1 MTPEENDLLC
11 RVEGDAP
18 MGQIMRRHWIAACL
32 SEEVA
37 EPDGTPVR
45 VKLLGESLVVF
56 RDSKGRL
63 GVLDEY
69 CSHRRASLLY
79 ARNEECGLR
88 CLYHGWKF
96 DVEGNVVE
104 MASEPAESNIPQ
116 RVKHKAY
123 PAREAGGFV
132 WCYMGPA
139 DEMPAFE
146 PPAFAPTPDA
156 RVSATKV
163 RVRCNWA
170 QILEGQIDS
179 AHSSSLHSSDM
190 VPAQVEG
197 AKATDTNWLRPSTD
211 KAPRFQI
218 ERTSY
223 GFRYAAI
230 RRPIQNEATHDYIRT
245 TVYIAPFTA
254 LIPPNNVH
262 NVATLLTPEDDHTTI
277 FYFIAWNGADK
288 PGIDAE
294 AWRKFNV
301 LEWGV
306 DVDANFDGIRT
317 RANNYL
323 QDRAAMKDGNFTGIA
338 GIPNQD
344 IAMWEGMGP
353 ISDRSQRARR
363 RVRRGGRGVPPPD
376 GGSRARRAERR
387 PGDRHHEPARAACD
401 DKLLRRCS
409 TQVRQLAYAR
419 RRERAA
425 ARPRGLRRRQNKS
438 QSLGGRT
445 MKARTIACALAFALL
460 GSAASAQDTI
470 KLAIGQ
476 RGNWDT
482 SVSEVGQ
489 RAGIFKKHGL
499 TLDIV
504 YTQGAG
510 ETQQAVISGSVD
522 IGVAAGVMGVLS
534 AYSKGAPVRVIG
546 GRDDRRG
553 RSLLVREGRFADQD
567 AEGHRR
573 QDARLFDQRLLDAR
587 RRDGVHEAV

>member
-1 MTPEENDLLC
+1 M
-11 RVEGDAP
+11 
-18 MGQIMRRHWIAACL
+18 
-32 SEEVA
+32 A

-45 VKLLGESLVVF
+45 VRLLGENLVVF
-56 RDSKGRL
+56 RDTKGRL

-69 CSHRRASLLY
+69 CSHRRASLVY

-96 DVEGNVVE
+96 DVDGNVVE
-104 MASEPAESNIPQ
+104 MASEPPGSTIPD

-139 DEMPAFE
+139 DEMPDSSR
-146 PPAFAPTPDA
+146 PAFAPTADA

-190 VPAQVEG
+190 VPAQVDG
-197 AKATDTNWLRPSTD
+197 AKATDANWLRPSTD

-262 NVATLLTPEDDHTTI
+262 NVATLLTPEDDHNTI

-288 PGIDAE
+288 PGIEAD

-317 RANNYL
+317 RENHYR
-323 QDRAAMKDGNFTGIA
+323 QDRAAMKDGNFTGIQ

-353 ISDRSQRARR
+353 ISDRSQERFGASDVAVAAFRRLMVEAARTMQNGGPAIGTTAP
-363 RVRRGGRGVPPPD
+363 RVPHATISSYEGVVPKTVNWRTLG
-376 GGSRARRAERR
+376 GGSEATRAGVAS
-387 PGDRHHEPARAACD
+387 P
-401 DKLLRRCS
+401 
-409 TQVRQLAYAR
+409 
-419 RRERAA
+419 RER
-425 ARPRGLRRRQNKS
+425 
-438 QSLGGRT
+438 
-445 MKARTIACALAFALL
+445 
-460 GSAASAQDTI
+460 
-470 KLAIGQ
+470 
-476 RGNWDT
+476 
-482 SVSEVGQ
+482 
-489 RAGIFKKHGL
+489 
-499 TLDIV
+499 
-504 YTQGAG
+504 
-510 ETQQAVISGSVD
+510 
-522 IGVAAGVMGVLS
+522 VA
-534 AYSKGAPVRVIG
+534 
-546 GRDDRRG
+546 
-553 RSLLVREGRFADQD
+553 
-567 AEGHRR
+567 
-573 QDARLFDQRLLDAR
+573 
-587 RRDGVHEAV
+587 

>member
-37 EPDGTPVR
+37 EPDGAPVR

-69 CSHRRASLLY
+69 CSHRRASLVY
-79 ARNEECGLR
+79 ARNQECGLR

-139 DEMPAFE
+139 DEMPEFE

-218 ERTSY
+218 ERTTY

-262 NVATLLTPEDDHTTI
+262 NVATLLTPEDDYTTI

-288 PGIDAE
+288 PGIGAE

-317 RANNYL
+317 RENDYL
-323 QDRAAMKDGNFTGIA
+323 QDRAAMKAGNFTGIA

-353 ISDRSQRARR
+353 ISDRSNERIGASDVAVVAFRRLMVEAARAVQNGEPAIGTTNP
-363 RVRRGGRGVPPPD
+363 RVPHATISSYEGVVPKSVNWRTLG
-376 GGSRARRAERR
+376 GGSEQ
-387 PGDRHHEPARAACD
+387 P
-401 DKLLRRCS
+401 
-409 TQVRQLAYAR
+409 
-419 RRERAA
+419 RER
-425 ARPRGLRRRQNKS
+425 
-438 QSLGGRT
+438 
-445 MKARTIACALAFALL
+445 
-460 GSAASAQDTI
+460 
-470 KLAIGQ
+470 
-476 RGNWDT
+476 
-482 SVSEVGQ
+482 
-489 RAGIFKKHGL
+489 
-499 TLDIV
+499 
-504 YTQGAG
+504 
-510 ETQQAVISGSVD
+510 
-522 IGVAAGVMGVLS
+522 VA
-534 AYSKGAPVRVIG
+534 
-546 GRDDRRG
+546 
-553 RSLLVREGRFADQD
+553 
-567 AEGHRR
+567 
-573 QDARLFDQRLLDAR
+573 
-587 RRDGVHEAV
+587 